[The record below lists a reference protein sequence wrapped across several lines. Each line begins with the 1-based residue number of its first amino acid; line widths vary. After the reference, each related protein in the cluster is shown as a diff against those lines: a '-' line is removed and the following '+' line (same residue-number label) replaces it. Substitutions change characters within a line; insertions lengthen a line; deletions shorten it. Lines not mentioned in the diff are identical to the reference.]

1 MRGVPTLSAMPAR
14 DRRAVAVGA
23 AVISIALGLSRGAPT
38 LQQWSE
44 DSAASARELVAEAER
59 LHRGLAGADALAD
72 TMRVR
77 SERLVGLAPA
87 LLDGASAAT
96 AGATL
101 ASIISG
107 AAASADAR
115 LGSVQIRIDTAARDS
130 SGKVGRAFARVAVR
144 ASLTADVR
152 GLARFLLSLERGL
165 TMLAVDELSITQ
177 SEPGADAMRPE
188 MLRVDLV
195 VAGLA
200 LARREG
206 PP

>member
-1 MRGVPTLSAMPAR
+1 VRGVPTLSAIPAR
-14 DRRAVAVGA
+14 DRRAVVVGA
-23 AVISIALGLSRGAPT
+23 VVIVIAIGLFRGAPA
-38 LQQWSE
+38 LHRWSE
-44 DSAASARELVAEAER
+44 DSAASARELVAEAQR
-59 LHRGLAGADALAD
+59 LHQSVAGAAAMAD
-72 TMRVR
+72 TMRGR
-77 SERLVGLAPA
+77 SARLVALAPA

-115 LGSVQIRIDTAARDS
+115 LGSVQIRVDTAARDS
-130 SGKVGRAFARVAVR
+130 SGKLGRAFARVAVR

-152 GLARFLLSLERGL
+152 GFARFLLFLERGL
-165 TMLAVDELSITQ
+165 TMLAVEELSITQ
-177 SEPGADAMRPE
+177 SEPGADGTRPE

-200 LARREG
+200 LARGEG
-206 PP
+206 PR

>member
-1 MRGVPTLSAMPAR
+1 MPTLSAMPAR
-14 DRRAVAVGA
+14 DRRAVTVGA
-23 AVISIALGLSRGAPT
+23 VVIAIALGLSRGAPA
-38 LQQWSE
+38 LQRWSE
-44 DSAASARELVAEAER
+44 DSAASARELVAEAQR
-59 LHRGLAGADALAD
+59 VHRSVAGAGAIAD

-77 SERLVGLAPA
+77 SERLVALAPA

-115 LGSVQIRIDTAARDS
+115 LGSVQIRMDTAASDS
-130 SGKVGRAFARVAVR
+130 SGKVGRAFVRVAVR

-152 GLARFLLSLERGL
+152 GLAKFLLSLERGL
-165 TMLAVDELSITQ
+165 TLLAVEELSVTQ
-177 SEPGADAMRPE
+177 PEPGADGTRPE
-188 MLRVDLV
+188 MLRVDLI

-200 LARREG
+200 LARRKG
-206 PP
+206 SP